1 MIPEKLQINSRFI
14 LCGNF
19 HQCRKCKI
27 CLFLCKRDISRHYLS
42 EVHKLHGRKKKFG
55 MEAPEKGRK
64 KNIHPL
70 RASDRLRKK
79 PENYQIAGMVYCHQ
93 TLSSCPKVHH
103 QLQPEQLTMGN
114 YYKKKIRK

>member
-1 MIPEKLQINSRFI
+1 
-14 LCGNF
+14 
-19 HQCRKCKI
+19 
-27 CLFLCKRDISRHYLS
+27 
-42 EVHKLHGRKKKFG
+42 

-70 RASDRLRKK
+70 RASDRLKKK

-114 YYKKKIRK
+114 YYKKKSESSYLKVKTSIKKGAKGTDQGIIP